1 MLRYICVTKCLKNM
15 AKRLLFLFLIAASF
29 MICKAADDGL
39 DQLQGSYNLVQIEMN
54 VGIIDPTETQKGH
67 SYAPIRRPTIGM
79 LGNTLYLYGQFQ
91 GLTLQLLD
99 GDAEVYSTMVEPN
112 ADEVE
117 LPGGMQGAYE
127 LRLCDGRFVYS
138 CEIEL
143 TE

>member
-1 MLRYICVTKCLKNM
+1 M
-15 AKRLLFLFLIAASF
+15 AASIT
-29 MICKAADDGL
+29 ICKAAEEGL
-39 DQLQGSYNLVQIEMN
+39 DELQGSYNLVQIEMN

-91 GLTLQLLD
+91 GLTLRLLD
-99 GDAEVYSTMVEPN
+99 GGAEVYSTMVEPN
-112 ADEVE
+112 ANEVE
-117 LPGGMQGAYE
+117 LPCGMPGAYE
-127 LRLCDGRFVYS
+127 LRLCDGRFIYS

>member
-1 MLRYICVTKCLKNM
+1 M
-15 AKRLLFLFLIAASF
+15 AASLT
-29 MICKAADDGL
+29 ICKAADGGQDEFH
-39 DQLQGSYNLVQIEMN
+39 GSYDLVQIEMN

-91 GLTLQLLD
+91 GITLQLLD

-127 LRLCDGRFVYS
+127 LRLCDGRFIYS

>member
-1 MLRYICVTKCLKNM
+1 MKRFLLILSIMTIISVKVLAQDVFYPDNVTELQLNVTKDDFENNNPGNM
-15 AKRLLFLFLIAASF
+15 PSRS
-29 MICKAADDGL
+29 
-39 DQLQGSYNLVQIEMN
+39 
-54 VGIIDPTETQKGH
+54 
-67 SYAPIRRPTIGM
+67 PIRRLTIGI

-127 LRLCDGRFVYS
+127 LRLCDGRFIYS
-138 CEIEL
+138 CKIEL

>member
-1 MLRYICVTKCLKNM
+1 MKRFLLILSIMAIVSAKASAQDVFYPDNVTELQMNVTK
-15 AKRLLFLFLIAASF
+15 
-29 MICKAADDGL
+29 DDYENTDSGNIP
-39 DQLQGSYNLVQIEMN
+39 SR
-54 VGIIDPTETQKGH
+54 
-67 SYAPIRRPTIGM
+67 APIRRPTIGM

-91 GLTLQLLD
+91 ELTLQLLD

-117 LPGGMQGAYE
+117 LPGGMPGVYE
-127 LRLCDGRFVYS
+127 LRLCDGRFIYS

>member
-39 DQLQGSYNLVQIEMN
+39 DELQGLYNLVQIEMN
-54 VGIIDPTETQKGH
+54 VGIIDPSGTRHGH
-67 SYAPIRRPTIGM
+67 SYAPIRRPTIGI

>member
-1 MLRYICVTKCLKNM
+1 MKRFLLILSIMTIISVKVLAQDVFYPDNVTELQLNVTKDDFENNNPGNM
-15 AKRLLFLFLIAASF
+15 PSRS
-29 MICKAADDGL
+29 
-39 DQLQGSYNLVQIEMN
+39 
-54 VGIIDPTETQKGH
+54 
-67 SYAPIRRPTIGM
+67 PIRRLTIGI

>member
-1 MLRYICVTKCLKNM
+1 M
-15 AKRLLFLFLIAASF
+15 AKRLLLLFLMAASIT
-29 MICKAADDGL
+29 ICKAGDGGQ
-39 DQLQGSYNLVQIEMN
+39 DEFQGSFNSVQIEMS
-54 VGIIDPTETQKGH
+54 VSIINPSGTRHGS
-67 SYAPIRRPTIGM
+67 SYAPIRRPTIGI

-117 LPGGMQGAYE
+117 LPGGMHGAYE
-127 LRLCDGRFVYS
+127 LCLCDGRFIYS